1 MCSKTLVPILN
12 MLEKELETN
21 TLYSFSINRFSSSRL
36 SKLRSVES
44 NLALFK
50 LEQRK

>member
-1 MCSKTLVPILN
+1 MCSKTLVPISN
-12 MLEKELETN
+12 RMGKELETN
-21 TLYSFSINRFSSSRL
+21 TLDRFSINRFLSSRL

-44 NLALFK
+44 KWALFK